1 MICLPF
7 ITINQELVNTSGRD
21 GKASLESDSVIAFEQ
36 NKLYRWYLPK
46 FEPEILNATQCD
58 QMLK

>member
-21 GKASLESDSVIAFEQ
+21 GKASLESDSVIAFE
-36 NKLYRWYLPK
+36 
-46 FEPEILNATQCD
+46 
-58 QMLK
+58 